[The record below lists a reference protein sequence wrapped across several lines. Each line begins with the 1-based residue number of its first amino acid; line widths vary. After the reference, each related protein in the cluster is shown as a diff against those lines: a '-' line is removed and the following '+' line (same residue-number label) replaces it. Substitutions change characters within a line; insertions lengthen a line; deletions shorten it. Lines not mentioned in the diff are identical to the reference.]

1 MAKKQVESTLF
12 EEVWFM
18 DLDLEYKMLML
29 YFFITCDHAGLGNL
43 NFKMINMVLGHEY
56 VKENVFYFLGDHIDE
71 YKPNKY
77 RLKKYMKFHYSED
90 NKSQIYKSA
99 IKKLKR
105 EGLDYMSQE
114 DQEAYDRSVSN
125 GYVSEKFLKG

>member
-56 VKENVFYFLGDHIDE
+56 DKENVFIFLGDHIDE

-105 EGLDYMSQE
+105 EGLDYLSQE

>member
-1 MAKKQVESTLF
+1 MSKKQIESTLF

-43 NFKMINMVLGHEY
+43 NFKMILGHDY
-56 VKENVFYFLGDHIDE
+56 DKENVFYFLGDQMEE

-77 RLKKYMKFHYSED
+77 RLKNYMKFHYSED
-90 NKSQIYKSA
+90 NRSKIYLSA
-99 IKKLKR
+99 LKKLKR
-105 EGLDYMSQE
+105 EGLDPEYLKFKKNSMVSKELLE
-114 DQEAYDRSVSN
+114 D
-125 GYVSEKFLKG
+125 

>member
-1 MAKKQVESTLF
+1 
-12 EEVWFM
+12 
-18 DLDLEYKMLML
+18 
-29 YFFITCDHAGLGNL
+29 
-43 NFKMINMVLGHEY
+43 MVLGHEY
-56 VKENVFYFLGDHIDE
+56 DKENVFIFLGDHIDE
-71 YKPNKY
+71 YKSNKY

-105 EGLDYMSQE
+105 EGLDYLSQE

>member
-56 VKENVFYFLGDHIDE
+56 DKENVFIFLGDHIDE

-125 GYVSEKFLKG
+125 GYVSDKFLKG

>member
-56 VKENVFYFLGDHIDE
+56 DKENVFIFLGNHIDE

>member
-43 NFKMINMVLGHEY
+43 NFKMINMVLGHKY
-56 VKENVFYFLGDHIDE
+56 DKENVFLFLGDHIEE

-90 NKSQIYKSA
+90 NRSQVFKSA
-99 IKKLKR
+99 VKR
-105 EGLDYMSQE
+105 LRKEGIDFLSEQD
-114 DQEAYDRSVSN
+114 ARSLANGMVS
-125 GYVSEKFLKG
+125 SRFLEGR

>member
-56 VKENVFYFLGDHIDE
+56 DKENVFIFLGDHIDE
-71 YKPNKY
+71 YKSNKY

>member
-56 VKENVFYFLGDHIDE
+56 DKENVFIFLGDHIDE

-105 EGLDYMSQE
+105 EGLDYLSKE

>member
-43 NFKMINMVLGHEY
+43 NFKRINMDLGHEY
-56 VKENVFYFLGDHIDE
+56 DKENVFIFLGDHIDE
-71 YKPNKY
+71 YKPHKY
-77 RLKKYMKFHYSED
+77 RLKKYMKYHYSEE

-125 GYVSEKFLKG
+125 GYVSDKFLKG

>member
-56 VKENVFYFLGDHIDE
+56 DKENVFIFLGDHIDE

>member
-1 MAKKQVESTLF
+1 
-12 EEVWFM
+12 
-18 DLDLEYKMLML
+18 
-29 YFFITCDHAGLGNL
+29 
-43 NFKMINMVLGHEY
+43 
-56 VKENVFYFLGDHIDE
+56 
-71 YKPNKY
+71 
-77 RLKKYMKFHYSED
+77 MKFHYSED

-125 GYVSEKFLKG
+125 GYVSDKFLKG

>member
-1 MAKKQVESTLF
+1 MSKKQIESTLF

-43 NFKMINMVLGHEY
+43 NFNMILGHDY
-56 VKENVFYFLGDHIDE
+56 DKENVFYFLGDQMEE

-77 RLKKYMKFHYSED
+77 RLKNYMKFHYSED
-90 NKSQIYKSA
+90 NRSKIYLSA
-99 IKKLKR
+99 LKKLKR
-105 EGLDYMSQE
+105 EGLDPEYLKFKKNSMVSKELLE
-114 DQEAYDRSVSN
+114 D
-125 GYVSEKFLKG
+125 